1 MSTQTEP
8 RPGTDDQAT
17 VDYEAI
23 VIGAGFGGLR
33 ALRELR
39 DELGMS
45 VKVLE
50 AGTDVGGTWYWN
62 RYPGART
69 DTESWAYCFSFDEQL
84 LQDWDWPERFPTQ
97 ANVLEY
103 LRHAADRFDM
113 RKDIQFET
121 RVTAVR
127 YDEAANTWTVETERG
142 ERFTSTYVVAASGV
156 LSVVYEPPFPR
167 LDSFEGEWY
176 QTSRWPKEPVQFE
189 GKRVAV
195 IGTGATGVQVIP
207 IVAHSVEHLTVF
219 QRTPN
224 YVMPG
229 RNHPLTAEQRN
240 EIKRNY
246 DAIWEQANRQVFA
259 FPMDP
264 ADRLSSELTSEEDL
278 QRVFEAGWEAGGF
291 RYLFETVD
299 DLLVDQR
306 VNDYASEFVRKKIRA
321 IVKDPETAE
330 LLCPKTH
337 GVGGKRP
344 PLGHHY
350 YETYNRDNVD
360 LVNVRPNPIVEIT
373 PKGVRLQ
380 DGSEYEVDVIIFAIG
395 FDAVTGSLTH
405 MNVRGRGDVP
415 ISEKWSERTGTAL
428 GMCVD
433 GFPNLFMIL
442 GPQGPF
448 ANLPPIIHKQVEF
461 MGRAISRM
469 REVGADRIEATP
481 EAVKAW
487 DENCQMLLD
496 ATIIANGLEDR
507 PWFLGANIPGKPISV
522 LFYFGGAGAYFDELA
537 KEIAEGFQSFEMATL
552 AKA

>member
-1 MSTQTEP
+1 MSVETEQLS
-8 RPGTDDQAT
+8 TEAYD
-17 VDYEAI
+17 AI

-33 ALRELR
+33 ALHELR
-39 DELGMS
+39 DVLGMS

-50 AGTDVGGTWYWN
+50 AGADVGGTWYWN

-69 DTESWAYCFSFDEQL
+69 DTESWAYCFSFDEDL

-97 ANVLEY
+97 EHVYEY

-113 RKDIQFET
+113 RKDIQFQS
-121 RVTAVR
+121 RVTAVH
-127 YDEAANTWTVETERG
+127 YDEHSNLWTVETEAG
-142 ERFTSTYVVAASGV
+142 ERFIAKYVVSASGV
-156 LSVVYEPPFPR
+156 LSVTYEPPFPG
-167 LDSFEGEWY
+167 LETFEGEWY
-176 QTSRWPKEPVQFE
+176 QTSRWPKEPVEFE

-207 IVAHSVEHLTVF
+207 IVAHSAEHLTVL

-229 RNHPLTAEQRN
+229 RNHPLTEDQRR

-246 DAIWEQANRQVFA
+246 DAIWEQAFRQVFA

-264 ADRLSSELTSEEDL
+264 AGRLGSDLTTEEELT
-278 QRVFEAGWEAGGF
+278 RVFEYGWEAGGF

-299 DLLVDQR
+299 DLLADQR
-306 VNDYASEFVRKKIRA
+306 VNDFASEFVRNKIRA
-321 IVKDPETAE
+321 IVKDPDTAE

-344 PLGHHY
+344 PLGHYY
-350 YETYNRDNVD
+350 YEAYNRDNVE
-360 LVNVRPNPIVEIT
+360 LVDVRPNPITEIT

-380 DGSEYEVDVIIFAIG
+380 DGSEYEVDIIIFAIG

-405 MNVRGRGDVP
+405 MDVRGRDGVS
-415 ISEKWSERTGTAL
+415 IAERWSERTGTAL
-428 GMCVD
+428 GMAVD

-448 ANLPPIIHKQVEF
+448 ANLPPVIHKQVEF
-461 MGRAISRM
+461 IGRAIM
-469 REVGADRIEATP
+469 RLREEDAERIEATP
-481 EAVKAW
+481 EAVRAW
-487 DENCQMLLD
+487 DAHCQELLD

-522 LFYFGGAGAYFDELA
+522 LFYFGGAGPYFDELA
-537 KEIAEGFQSFEMATL
+537 KEADGGFQSFAITVRAT
-552 AKA
+552 A